1 MKIPTYRA
9 ETQRG
14 SGLATQL
21 SNIQTTPDLFG
32 GNLAKQVA
40 ETGNALAQ
48 WGLRKAEMAA
58 ESSSAN
64 AIRAFKSS
72 AEEIQDNLF
81 KTEGYDPLLGEEE
94 YKRQIKDLIGVSGA
108 ELPNKRSRQLFQSA
122 ISDVAD
128 GYRRNFEKINNA
140 KIIDK
145 FKVDTEEEILS
156 AKKIISNPKLST
168 ELRLEQFKRI
178 EQILNSN
185 ALRANLPA
193 TNIKKYKDA
202 FYKSTFEST
211 LLTRVRT
218 GNDRD
223 ELLTDLEDGILD
235 SNTPENQVLAELL
248 NGVAP
253 EDRIE
258 IFDKA
263 KDIAK
268 QIDDEKLA
276 NEEKI
281 EKKNKTIID
290 EAEAQLYSLPPGS
303 DPAVVKKAY
312 ENLRKVG
319 GLDTGNKRKQADN
332 FAHNMGVPGM
342 VKAGENQVS
351 PYPKFDDETSV
362 DILREAYNNRTLT
375 MEIFNHNKAGLTAST
390 RERYFNLIRTSKTEG
405 TKFAFELA
413 EDLFRVE
420 DYKSQAG
427 IDEPEPMKQM
437 YSNFNLQLKDWMQEN
452 PGFSYN
458 SIVKEANRLLSE
470 YAKEKLSLI
479 PQLQEEYIELREKKL
494 NMLDETGDLKKLIM
508 DAKPED
514 RFNILEKFI
523 KDNPDKGINRST
535 IIFLKGLSFY
545 NEELKRLPNL
555 SARFGKK

>member
-156 AKKIISNPKLST
+156 AKKIISNPKQII
-168 ELRLEQFKRI
+168 ELRLEEFQRI
-178 EQILNSN
+178 EQLLNSN
-185 ALRANLPA
+185 ALRLNLSA
-193 TNIKKYKDA
+193 TDIKKYKDA

-211 LLTRVRT
+211 LLTRVRI
-218 GNDRD
+218 GDDRD

-235 SNTPENQVLAELL
+235 SNNPENEVLAELL
-248 NGVAP
+248 NKVAP

-263 KDIAK
+263 KA
-268 QIDDEKLA
+268 IDLALDKEALTNEKLIEDQEKKTLSNITNA
-276 NEEKI
+276 FLNSETAEEALQHYKAY
-281 EKKNKTIID
+281 KKNKGFRKFG
-290 EAEAQLYSLPPGS
+290 EQEKWEKHLSSLG
-303 DPAVVKKAY
+303 AV
-312 ENLRKVG
+312 G
-319 GLDTGNKRKQADN
+319 
-332 FAHNMGVPGM
+332 
-342 VKAGENQVS
+342 
-351 PYPKFDDETSV
+351 FDDQESESFFAGKTDGETIKMIQ
-362 DILREAYNNRTLT
+362 DAARNNTLT
-375 MEIFNHNKAGLTAST
+375 AAMLNEAASRLT
-390 RERYFNLIRTSKTEG
+390 K
-405 TKFAFELA
+405 
-413 EDLFRVE
+413 E
-420 DYKSQAG
+420 DYKFVANLFKNETNDAIKLALFDIRAFFSIEEEEGKLLGKETDKISYREAQRAL
-427 IDEPEPMKQM
+427 IAFQTKNPEA
-437 YSNFNLQLKDWMQEN
+437 SFAE
-452 PGFSYN
+452 
-458 SIVKEANRLLSE
+458 IT
-470 YAKEKLSLI
+470 KEKNNILSSFNVYELARMSELQNSKLTGVVADALNKIDATLI
-479 PQLQEEYIELREKKL
+479 
-494 NMLDETGDLKKLIM
+494 DTLKKTDYKEKTNVLVKALKL
-508 DAKPED
+508 AKAANPEFRTD
-514 RFNILEKFI
+514 MFIQSLLRDFEVIDQRIEVLE
-523 KDNPDKGINRST
+523 
-535 IIFLKGLSFY
+535 
-545 NEELKRLPNL
+545 
-555 SARFGKK
+555 SAIQQ